1 MTMPTQRRDL
11 GRHHVK
17 VLAGPALLAAMVVA
31 LSACAKAPPPAA
43 QPSTASASAAA
54 IPADVE
60 AVSVAWKNAYNGGD
74 AASVAALYTDDAVL
88 SAPGEPAVRGKAAIS
103 DYFVAKVTQFRKS
116 GFTVV
121 DAPLGDVKMS
131 GDLAWQWQTY
141 KVTDASGAV
150 VDSGKLV
157 TLFERKD
164 GKWLIAGD
172 TWNSDGTTVAGTGP

>member
-1 MTMPTQRRDL
+1 
-11 GRHHVK
+11 VK
-17 VLAGPALLAAMVVA
+17 VVAKHVMLAALLMA
-31 LSACAKAPPPAA
+31 LSSCAKSPPPPAEPDA
-43 QPSTASASAAA
+43 AAATAAA

-60 AVSVAWKNAYNGGD
+60 AVSLAWKNAYNGGD

-88 SAPGEPAVRGKAAIS
+88 SAPGEPAVRGKGAIS
-103 DYFVAKVTQFRKS
+103 DYFAGKVAQFRES

-121 DAPLGDVKMS
+121 DAPLGEVKMS

-141 KVTDASGAV
+141 KVTNASGTV

-172 TWNSDGTTVAGTGP
+172 TWNSDGTAVAVPTP

>member
-1 MTMPTQRRDL
+1 
-11 GRHHVK
+11 VK
-17 VLAGPALLAAMVVA
+17 VVAKSAVLAAMVIA
-31 LSACAKAPPPAA
+31 LSSCAKAPPPAA
-43 QPSTASASAAA
+43 EPASASAGAA
-54 IPADVE
+54 ATPADVE

-74 AASVAALYTDDAVL
+74 AASVAALYTEDAVL

-103 DYFVAKVTQFRKS
+103 DYFVAKVTQFRDS

-141 KVTDASGAV
+141 KVTNASGAV

-157 TLFERKD
+157 TLFERKE

-172 TWNSDGTTVAGTGP
+172 TWNSDGTAVATPSP

>member
-1 MTMPTQRRDL
+1 M
-11 GRHHVK
+11 K
-17 VLAGPALLAAMVVA
+17 VVARSAVLAAMVIA
-31 LSACAKAPPPAA
+31 LASCAKAPPPAA
-43 QPSTASASAAA
+43 ESANAGASVAAT
-54 IPADVE
+54 PADVE

-88 SAPGEPAVRGKAAIS
+88 SAPGEPAVRGRVAIS
-103 DYFVAKVTQFRKS
+103 DYFVAKVAQFRDS
-116 GFTVV
+116 GLTVV

-141 KVTDASGAV
+141 KVTNASGAV

-172 TWNSDGTTVAGTGP
+172 TWNSDGTAVATPSP